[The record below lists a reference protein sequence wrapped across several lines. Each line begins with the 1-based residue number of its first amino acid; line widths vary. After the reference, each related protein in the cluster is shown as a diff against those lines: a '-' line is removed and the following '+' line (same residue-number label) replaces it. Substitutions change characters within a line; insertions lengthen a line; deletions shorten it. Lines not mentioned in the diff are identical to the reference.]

1 MNSGETLG
9 GGEATPGGGEAT
21 PGGGEATPGGGR
33 PAAVPGESL
42 PSRILLIEDDL
53 PLAQIMSKHLRA
65 RGHEAQV
72 AASAE
77 EATELLATGYRPTI
91 VLLDINLPG
100 DSGWAFLRSGSL
112 RAAGSPPVYV
122 VSATTVPPS
131 RLREFGCAGY
141 LPKPF
146 AVSTL
151 VEIVERHH
159 SEADEPET
167 SAPQGGFDAF

>member
-1 MNSGETLG
+1 MSSGKTPNTGETTNTG
-9 GGEATPGGGEAT
+9 ATPGSA
-21 PGGGEATPGGGR
+21 PLSA
-33 PAAVPGESL
+33 
-42 PSRILLIEDDL
+42 RILLIEDDM
-53 PLAQIMSKHLRA
+53 PLAQIMTKHLRA
-65 RGHEAQV
+65 RGHETRV

-77 EATELLATGYRPTI
+77 EAAETIRAGYRPTI

-100 DSGWAFLRSGSL
+100 DSGWGFLRSGAL
-112 RAAGSPPVYV
+112 DLAGRPPVFV
-122 VSATTVPPS
+122 VSATAIPHS

-159 SEADEPET
+159 SEADGAET
-167 SAPQGGFDAF
+167 SVPQGGLDAF

>member
-1 MNSGETLG
+1 MNSGETL
-9 GGEATPGGGEAT
+9 
-21 PGGGEATPGGGR
+21 GGGEATPGGGR

>member
-1 MNSGETLG
+1 MSSVKTPSGG
-9 GGEATPGGGEAT
+9 QTPA
-21 PGGGEATPGGGR
+21 R
-33 PAAVPGESL
+33 V
-42 PSRILLIEDDL
+42 LLIEDDL
-53 PLAQIMSKHLRA
+53 PLATTISKHLRA
-65 RGHEAQV
+65 RGHQARV

-77 EATELLATGYRPTI
+77 EATEMIRAGYRPTI

-100 DSGWAFLRSGSL
+100 ESGWSFLRSGGL
-112 RAAGSPPVYV
+112 DAVGKPPVFV
-122 VSATTVPPS
+122 VSATAVPHS
-131 RLREFGCAGY
+131 RLREFDCAGY

-159 SEADEPET
+159 SEADEAEA

>member
-1 MNSGETLG
+1 MSSERPGAGAAPSSG
-9 GGEATPGGGEAT
+9 
-21 PGGGEATPGGGR
+21 
-33 PAAVPGESL
+33 L

-53 PLAQIMSKHLRA
+53 PLAHIVAKHLRA
-65 RGHEAQV
+65 RGHEARV
-72 AASAE
+72 AGSAE